1 MKKRNLILCLL
12 FVAISCTLNAQKAD
26 DIVGYYY
33 SIDPFSKEGSQ
44 NYIYKAADGT
54 YEGLVSWVSNPE
66 KKKFL
71 NYVFLKGLKYNAKDH
86 EWQGGV
92 LTYPGKK
99 GTYKTY
105 MSIEPDGRLKVRG
118 YWGVAMLGKTVYWTK
133 ESKKRIQ
140 K

>member
-1 MKKRNLILCLL
+1 MKKLVALFALFLCVTAL
-12 FVAISCTLNAQKAD
+12 VAQKAD

-54 YEGLVSWVSNPE
+54 YEGLVSWVSNPA

-71 NYVFLKGLKYNAKDH
+71 NYVFLKGLKYNEKEK
-86 EWQGGV
+86 EWQNGV

-118 YWGVAMLGKTVYWTK
+118 YWGMAMLGKTVYWTK
-133 ESKKRIQ
+133 ESHKRKQ
-140 K
+140 E

>member
-1 MKKRNLILCLL
+1 MKRSLALLIFLT
-12 FVAISCTLNAQKAD
+12 FCTPIIWAQNAD

-54 YEGLVSWVSNPE
+54 YEGAVVWVSNPE
-66 KKKFL
+66 KKKFI
-71 NYVFLKGLKYNAKDH
+71 NYVFLKGLTYNEKEK
-86 EWQGGV
+86 EWQNGV
-92 LTYPGKK
+92 LTYPGKR

-105 MSIEPDGRLKVRG
+105 MSIEPNGKLKVRG
-118 YWGVAMLGKTVYWTK
+118 YWGVSMLGKTLYWSR
-133 ESKKRIQ
+133 EEKRREQ